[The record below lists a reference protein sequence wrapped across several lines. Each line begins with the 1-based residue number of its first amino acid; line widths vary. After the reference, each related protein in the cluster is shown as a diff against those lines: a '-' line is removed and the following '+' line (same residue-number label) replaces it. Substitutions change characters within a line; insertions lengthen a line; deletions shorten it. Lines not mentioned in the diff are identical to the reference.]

1 MEKIK
6 NALAKDL
13 EEENLIIDS
22 INYSNG
28 QLNIVLDSEEVIDL
42 DRIVKA
48 TKIINDI
55 LDKNDFIKEKYI
67 LDVSS
72 KEKGGSK

>member
-6 NALAKDL
+6 TALDKELIKEGLRIAEISYKNHEL
-13 EEENLIIDS
+13 SIIIDS
-22 INYSNG
+22 
-28 QLNIVLDSEEVIDL
+28 DDVIDINV
-42 DRIVKA
+42 IVKA
-48 TKIINDI
+48 TKIINPI

-72 KEKGGSK
+72 KIKGGN

>member
-6 NALAKDL
+6 EAL
-13 EEENLIIDS
+13 NDS
-22 INYSNG
+22 LKEMGLFVYEINYKNK
-28 QLNIVLDSEEVIDL
+28 QLNIILDSDDVIDI

-48 TKIINDI
+48 TKIINPI
-55 LDKNDFIKEKYI
+55 LDKNDFIKENYI

-72 KEKGGSK
+72 REKGGN